1 MCGDKTG
8 AEKIKITLPDDK
20 YNLPYCTFRNRAKY
34 DCLPKNKSVKL
45 SLSVNSRLIFKVI
58 TKK

>member
-34 DCLPKNKSVKL
+34 GVYQK
-45 SLSVNSRLIFKVI
+45 IKVL
-58 TKK
+58 KYH